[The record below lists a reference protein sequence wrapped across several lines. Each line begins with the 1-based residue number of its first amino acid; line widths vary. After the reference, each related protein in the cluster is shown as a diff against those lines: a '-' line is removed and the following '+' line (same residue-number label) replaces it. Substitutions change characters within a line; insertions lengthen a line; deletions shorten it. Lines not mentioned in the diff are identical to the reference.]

1 MTARRGLWRRSAVT
15 EGGQTASG
23 KSLLVAALLLA
34 GMAVA
39 DDGERKPVKTVVPVY
54 PEKARSQRVE
64 GDVQVCFVVD
74 RQGRVHRARVRT
86 STNRVFE
93 KPAIRAA
100 RASAYE
106 PVPDDEPVPA
116 IKTCRTF
123 RFRLNPVA
131 VERPGAAEP

>member
-1 MTARRGLWRRSAVT
+1 MTARRC
-15 EGGQTASG
+15 
-23 KSLLVAALLLA
+23 AALTAVLMFA
-34 GMAVA
+34 GASATA
-39 DDGERKPVKTVVPVY
+39 DDGTRKPLKTVVPLY

-74 RQGRVHRARVRT
+74 RQGKVHRARVRT

-100 RASAYE
+100 RASAYAPLPDGE
-106 PVPDDEPVPA
+106 PVPV

-131 VERPGAAEP
+131 VERP